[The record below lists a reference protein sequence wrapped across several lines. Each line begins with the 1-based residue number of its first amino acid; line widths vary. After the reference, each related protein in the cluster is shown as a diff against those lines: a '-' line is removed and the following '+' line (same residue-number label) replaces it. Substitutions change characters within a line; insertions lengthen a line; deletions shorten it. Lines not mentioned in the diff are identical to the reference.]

1 MGGEGHMLDMIRR
14 LKEGRDSANLRRAR
28 TNERMK
34 RLQTKAPYPLP
45 DTTPEEMGRIIR
57 QSKEKKEADDRYF
70 VFGTL
75 IIIGVLLACARY
87 IMGYFYSLIVSL
99 TNPSFCNW
107 EK

>member
-75 IIIGVLLACARY
+75 IIIGVL
-87 IMGYFYSLIVSL
+87 
-99 TNPSFCNW
+99 
-107 EK
+107 

>member
-34 RLQTKAPYPLP
+34 RLQTKVP

-75 IIIGVLLACARY
+75 IIIGVLLACAVILWAIFIR
-87 IMGYFYSLIVSL
+87 
-99 TNPSFCNW
+99 
-107 EK
+107 